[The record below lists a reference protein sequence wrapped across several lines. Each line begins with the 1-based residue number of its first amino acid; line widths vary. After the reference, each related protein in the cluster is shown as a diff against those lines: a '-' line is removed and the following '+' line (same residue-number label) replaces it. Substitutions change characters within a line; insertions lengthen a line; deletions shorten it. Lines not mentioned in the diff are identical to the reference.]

1 MVQTLYK
8 PFSKSYDNSIIWLP
22 YFLFFILDIIS
33 RGEMWVDISFVRNK
47 FYLFD
52 DHSAFL
58 TFWIEYYAIYLV
70 WSFVALVV
78 MVPVMSKVITRQ
90 GEKLDVRGQKAI

>member
-1 MVQTLYK
+1 
-8 PFSKSYDNSIIWLP
+8 
-22 YFLFFILDIIS
+22 
-33 RGEMWVDISFVRNK
+33 MWVDISFVRNK

-52 DHSAFL
+52 DHSTFL

-90 GEKLDVRGQKAI
+90 GEKLEVRGQKAI